1 MMTEGPMVIV
11 DATHVVVAYDPAKW
25 AAVPANN
32 GGNSPTWQ
40 WGEELL
46 VGFTMGDFAAPT
58 SMHQTVADGPF
69 VSWLARS
76 RDAGES
82 WETSAPTPY
91 AGRAVTPTGVP
102 KALDFAAPGF
112 VLRVEG
118 NGYHGN
124 AGARWFAGQD
134 RGATWRGPF
143 GFGGLLEHPELE
155 GMEFTARTGYVVNGP
170 HDLFLFLSAR
180 QSFAGDSPQVW
191 LADKTFLAQTTDGG
205 KMFTFVSWVVGKDDP
220 YRAVMPAPVRLSET
234 EIVVA
239 LRRRSAE
246 HNWVDV
252 YGSAD
257 HGQSWVFVSK
267 VGDTEDG
274 NSHNGN
280 PPAMVR
286 TRDGRLCCVYGN
298 RSRRQIIARVSA
310 DSGATWG
317 PEHVLREDFRSVNG
331 QPDLG
336 YPRLFSRPDGKLVAV
351 YFWCTPER
359 PQTHIEA
366 TIFDVPAV

>member
-1 MMTEGPMVIV
+1 MERPMVIA
-11 DATHVVVAYDPAKW
+11 DATHAVVAYDAAKW

-46 VGFTMGDFAAPT
+46 VGFTMGAFASPD
-58 SMHQTVADGPF
+58 SLHQTVNAGPF

-76 RDAGES
+76 RDGGES
-82 WETSAPTPY
+82 WETTAPTPY
-91 AGRAVTPTGVP
+91 AGQAGVP
-102 KALDFAAPGF
+102 ARAPGGVDFTASGF

-124 AGARWFAGQD
+124 AGAQWFASWD

-143 GFGGLLEHPELE
+143 GFGDLLEHPELE
-155 GMEFTARTGYVVNGP
+155 GMEFTARTGYLVNGP
-170 HDLFLFLSAR
+170 RDLFLFLSAR
-180 QSFAGDSPQVW
+180 RPFSGDHLQVR
-191 LADKTFLAQTTDGG
+191 LTDKSFLARTTDGG
-205 KMFTFVSWVVGKDDP
+205 RVFAFVSWVVGRDDP
-220 YRAVMPAPVRLSET
+220 YRAVMPAPVRLSAT
-234 EIVVA
+234 EMVVA
-239 LRRRSAE
+239 LRRKSAD
-246 HNWVDV
+246 HNWIDV

-257 HGQSWVFVSK
+257 SGQSWVFVSK
-267 VGDTEDG
+267 VGDTEEG
-274 NSHNGN
+274 NSYNGN

-298 RSRRQIIARVSA
+298 RSRRRIIARISA
-310 DSGATWG
+310 DKGRTWG
-317 PEHVLREDFRSVNG
+317 PEHVVRQGFRSVNG
-331 QPDLG
+331 RPDLG

-366 TIFDVPAV
+366 TIFAMPVV